1 MGWKWDVNGMLIRQ
15 FTYMHI
21 ICRVVNGGK
30 MLEPYSMRRALEL
43 LRAFSHPHAENPW
56 AETEIKTCDVGWYI
70 AFEVQKDVFWQKIPC
85 SMEIYYGLWGPVC
98 HPRVITG
105 DGRVNVGRSS
115 GPLST
120 QTKSA
125 SVCQIHCACMMH
137 VLCVWL
143 WYCGFPPNLETY
155 VW

>member
-70 AFEVQKDVFWQKIPC
+70 AFEVQKDVFWQD
-85 SMEIYYGLWGPVC
+85 SMFNGNLLWIMGSSVPSKS
-98 HPRVITG
+98 HYRW
-105 DGRVNVGRSS
+105 RVNVGRSS